1 MNCPNC
7 HNQIRPDAKFCPHCG
22 HKLVAVAPPPPV
34 SSQKTQLG
42 KIHGDSVRFRETG
55 GVALPGWG

>member
-22 HKLVAVAPPPPV
+22 HKLVAVAPPPGAPEPPE
-34 SSQKTQLG
+34 SPSAAPAAPPAEPM
-42 KIHGDSVRFRETG
+42 SM
-55 GVALPGWG
+55 VAEVELP